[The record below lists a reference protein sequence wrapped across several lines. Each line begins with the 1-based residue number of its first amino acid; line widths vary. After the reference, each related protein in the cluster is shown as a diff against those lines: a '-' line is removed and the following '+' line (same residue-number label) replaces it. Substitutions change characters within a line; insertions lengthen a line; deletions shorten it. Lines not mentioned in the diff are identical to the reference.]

1 MTGLPRNSRRS
12 RSSAVPPWADPI
24 GEAMPYPLRV
34 RLADA
39 HQGRRDARKRIPLVS
54 VSADSHQPGTDGLL
68 GEDATSPGPVGV
80 EPPAVRAQQAGA
92 DGAAKAAWL
101 EERAGTAH
109 LLMLRA
115 LARERIVAEREVL
128 LREIDPIE
136 AELGPLRAQLIDLD
150 DRLAAAERRL
160 EELVSR
166 PPSDEDLKERRMA
179 EADLSERPDRLVR
192 ERRLAEYR
200 KVRGEAEETVLA
212 IAADRARVVQQIR
225 SREQRIAR
233 REAIARA
240 RANRIFEHAWRR
252 VATYWQQLIRA
263 HQHGPELNAI
273 LRPVGPELPAWA
285 RELEDHR
292 GPGPAGQPDG
302 TRDTP
307 SSASSGESTG
317 SPAANADG

>member
-12 RSSAVPPWADPI
+12 SSRAAPSWADPI

-39 HQGRRDARKRIPLVS
+39 HQGRRDARKRIPLVR
-54 VSADSHQPGTDGLL
+54 VPADSRQAEAGGP
-68 GEDATSPGPVGV
+68 GEDARSPGPTGV
-80 EPPAVRAQQAGA
+80 ESPGGRAQHAGA
-92 DGAAKAAWL
+92 DGAPIAATQ

-128 LREIDPIE
+128 FREIEPVE
-136 AELGPLRAQLIDLD
+136 AELGPFRAQLIDLD
-150 DRLAAAERRL
+150 ERLSAAERRL
-160 EELVSR
+160 EELLSR
-166 PPSDEDLKERRMA
+166 PPSDEDLKERRIA
-179 EADLSERPDRLVR
+179 EADISERPDRLVR

-200 KVRGEAEETVLA
+200 KVCGEVEERVLT
-212 IAADRARVVQQIR
+212 IAADRARVAQQIR
-225 SREQRIAR
+225 SREERIAC

-263 HQHGPELNAI
+263 HRHGPELNAI

-285 RELEDHR
+285 REPEDHPR
-292 GPGPAGQPDG
+292 PGPAEQPDG

-317 SPAANADG
+317 SPAANAGG